1 MAVYEEAVKGRGRM
15 DRSIK
20 ILVALL
26 IVGIVGFL
34 GYSQVKRWH
43 QSSIREVLE
52 KESADCEERL
62 AGLREEM
69 LKVVEEMK
77 QLNEIGTGAYEER
90 LSEIF
95 GEDSGRLS
103 FGENISCNDLE
114 LQVRTFID
122 YLSRQNYMDPYKGRK
137 GVQRLIREINSSLS
151 KSPPMLSG
159 EMEDLISLIRNV
171 THLYRQLGKDRIE
184 VVKNILK
191 NESDIIETVIAIFYN
206 YISST
211 NRCQNL
217 IINAPSQ
224 EVLYQYAGYFL
235 NTLSGRSCL
244 LRRDLKIRVLATYYS
259 VLIVDKANDDMLN
272 SYGID
277 IRPFIDYSFYE
288 VGSQRGLIYQRQ
300 YLKRLGELKKKY
312 QEIQG

>member
-1 MAVYEEAVKGRGRM
+1 M

-20 ILVALL
+20 ILVTVL

-43 QSSIREVLE
+43 QSSIREVLD
-52 KESADCEERL
+52 KESADCQERL
-62 AGLREEM
+62 TSLREEM

-95 GEDSGRLS
+95 GEDSSRLS

-122 YLSRQNYMDPYKGRK
+122 YLSRQNYMGPYKGRK
-137 GVQRLIREINSSLS
+137 GVQKFIREINSSLS

-184 VVKNILK
+184 VVKSILK

-206 YISST
+206 YISSA
-211 NRCQNL
+211 NRCRDL
-217 IINAPSQ
+217 IISAPSQ

-244 LRRDLKIRVLATYYS
+244 LRRDLKIRTLATYYS

-277 IRPFIDYSFYE
+277 IRPLIDYSFFE
-288 VGSQRGLIYQRQ
+288 VSSQSGLIYQRQ
-300 YLKRLGELKKKY
+300 YLKKLNELKRKY

>member
-1 MAVYEEAVKGRGRM
+1 M

-20 ILVALL
+20 ILVTVL
-26 IVGIVGFL
+26 IVGIIGFL

-43 QSSIREVLE
+43 QSSIREVME

-62 AGLREEM
+62 ASLREEM
-69 LKVVEEMK
+69 LKAVEEVK
-77 QLNEIGTGAYEER
+77 QLNEADSGAHQQR

-103 FGENISCNDLE
+103 FGENIRCEDLE

-122 YLSRQNYMDPYKGRK
+122 YLSRQDYMDPYKGK
-137 GVQRLIREINSSLS
+137 DGVQKLIREVSRSLS
-151 KSPPMLSG
+151 KNPPMLSG
-159 EMEDLISLIRNV
+159 EMEDLVNLIRNV
-171 THLYRQLGKDRIE
+171 THLYRQLGKERIA
-184 VVKNILK
+184 VVKSILK
-191 NESDIIETVIAIFYN
+191 NESDIIETVVAIFYN
-206 YISST
+206 YISSA
-211 NRCQNL
+211 NRCRNL
-217 IINAPSQ
+217 IISVPSQ
-224 EVLYQYAGYFL
+224 DVLYRYAGYFL

-259 VLIVDKANDDMLN
+259 VLIIDRANDDMLN

-288 VGSQRGLIYQRQ
+288 VSSQRGMIYQRQ
-300 YLKRLGELKKKY
+300 YLKKLNELKKKY
-312 QEIQG
+312 EEIKG

>member
-1 MAVYEEAVKGRGRM
+1 M

-20 ILVALL
+20 ILVTVL

-43 QSSIREVLE
+43 QSSLREVLE

-62 AGLREEM
+62 ASLREEM

-77 QLNEIGTGAYEER
+77 QLNEIGTGAYEQR

-95 GEDSGRLS
+95 GEDSDRLS
-103 FGENISCNDLE
+103 FGENISCKDLE

-122 YLSRQNYMDPYKGRK
+122 YLSRQDYMDPYKGK
-137 GVQRLIREINSSLS
+137 GGVQKLIREINTSLS

-171 THLYRQLGKDRIE
+171 THLYRQLGKERIA

-206 YISST
+206 YISSS
-211 NRCQNL
+211 NRCRDL
-217 IINAPSQ
+217 IISAPSQ
-224 EVLYQYAGYFL
+224 EVLYRYAGYFL

-244 LRRDLKIRVLATYYS
+244 LRRDFNIRVLATYYS
-259 VLIVDKANDDMLN
+259 VLIIDKANDNMLN

-288 VGSQRGLIYQRQ
+288 VSSQRGLIYQRQ
-300 YLKRLGELKKKY
+300 YLKKLNELKKKY

>member
-1 MAVYEEAVKGRGRM
+1 M

-20 ILVALL
+20 ILVAIL

-43 QSSIREVLE
+43 QASIREIVE

-62 AGLREEM
+62 ASMREEM
-69 LKVVEEMK
+69 LRAVEEMK
-77 QLNEIGTGAYEER
+77 QLNEVGTGMPDER

-95 GEDSGRLS
+95 GEDSNRLS
-103 FGENISCNDLE
+103 FGENISCDDLE
-114 LQVRTFID
+114 LQVRTFIE
-122 YLSRQNYMDPYKGRK
+122 YLSRQDYMEPYKGK
-137 GVQRLIREINSSLS
+137 DGVQKLIREINTSLS

-171 THLYRQLGKDRIE
+171 THLYRQLGKERIA
-184 VVKNILK
+184 VVKNILEK
-191 NESDIIETVIAIFYN
+191 ESDIIETVIAIFYN
-206 YISST
+206 YIASED
-211 NRCQNL
+211 RCRDL
-217 IINAPSQ
+217 IISAPSR
-224 EVLYQYAGYFL
+224 ETLYYYAGYFL

-259 VLIVDKANDDMLN
+259 VLIIDKANDDMLN

-288 VGSQRGLIYQRQ
+288 VSSQRGLIYQRQ
-300 YLKRLGELKKKY
+300 YLAKLNELKKKY